1 MDKKNESEQKL
12 ILHQKNIKNMKSNMG
27 IADRVMRIVVAGIL
41 TTLFIFN
48 VITGPIAIG
57 LLIVSGI
64 FVLTGFLSFC
74 PLYLPFGIS
83 TKNNDR

>member
-1 MDKKNESEQKL
+1 
-12 ILHQKNIKNMKSNMG
+12 MKSNMG
-27 IADRVMRIVVAGIL
+27 IADRVTRIIIAGTIAAL
-41 TTLFIFN
+41 YIFN

-83 TKNNDR
+83 TKKNDR

>member
-1 MDKKNESEQKL
+1 
-12 ILHQKNIKNMKSNMG
+12 MKSNMG
-27 IADRVMRIVVAGIL
+27 IADRAIRIVIAGIITSL
-41 TTLFIFN
+41 YIFN

-64 FVLTGFLSFC
+64 FVLTGFVSFC

-83 TKNNDR
+83 TKKTRLQ